1 MDYST
6 YYAEKRA
13 GVYDD
18 DDVDEC
24 VYCENDPCVCDSVYD
39 DWKDREYS

>member
-18 DDVDEC
+18 DIDKC
-24 VYCENDPCVCDSVYD
+24 VYCEADPCVCDEIYD
-39 DWKDREYS
+39 DWMDREYS